1 MENVTMHLLFEQFPS
16 EQDIMALTSDMT
28 HQHYCTHDIEAII
41 DQMDEDVV
49 WFGAAED
56 EFAEGLET
64 VAGIFRQFRGQVPK
78 CNITDEEYRVIQLS
92 EDTYLCAGRL
102 WIETDASTMIA
113 LRVHQR
119 VSMVFRWR
127 EGQLRC
133 CHIHI
138 SNPYGEMAEGD
149 VGFPVKLAQ
158 QSYQYLME
166 RLKAQEE
173 ASALQTEELIRMSY
187 EDALTGVYNRN
198 KYNELIQA
206 APDLWRKRL
215 GVAYFDLNGLK
226 EVNDARGHS
235 AGDELL
241 QRTAEWLREVFD
253 DRVYRIGGDEFVVV
267 DTTRK
272 KDEFWSA
279 VYAVQ
284 RAMAKDGISC
294 SVGVSWSDTEL
305 SLKERFEEADRRMY
319 EEKRRFYSRRENDRR
334 RRRDD

>member
-1 MENVTMHLLFEQFPS
+1 MENVRIPLFSQQFPS
-16 EQDIMALTSDMT
+16 EQDVVALTSSMM

-41 DQMDEDVV
+41 DQMDDDVV
-49 WFGAAED
+49 WFGTGE
-56 EFAEGLET
+56 EEYAEGLET

-78 CNITDEEYRVIQLS
+78 CNITNEEYRVIRLAP
-92 EDTYLCAGRL
+92 DTYLCAGRL
-102 WIETDASTMIA
+102 WIETDPSTMIA

-119 VSMVFRWR
+119 VTMVFRWR
-127 EGQLRC
+127 EERLRC

-138 SNPYGEMAEGD
+138 SNPYEEMVEGD
-149 VGFPVKLAQ
+149 VGFPVKMAK
-158 QSYQYLME
+158 QSYLCLKE
-166 RLKAQEE
+166 RIKAQEE
-173 ASALQTEELIRMSY
+173 ANALQTAELRRMSY

-226 EVNDARGHS
+226 EVNDAQGHS
-235 AGDELL
+235 AGDDLL

-253 DRVYRIGGDEFVVV
+253 NRVYRIGGDEFVVV
-267 DTTRK
+267 DNTRK
-272 KDEFWSA
+272 KDEFRTT

-284 RAMAKDGISC
+284 REMAKDGISC

-305 SLKERFEEADRRMY
+305 SLKERFDEADRLMY
-319 EEKRRFYSRRENDRR
+319 EEKRKFYGLHQNDRRKRREN
-334 RRRDD
+334 